1 MNLVLDNIIF
11 SLQKSGGV
19 SAYWYEL
26 LVRILND
33 KKYNINFLE
42 NNKSNTNIF
51 RKRLNIDEHNILYY
65 NDTLFSRIK
74 PVKLHTKENLLFHS
88 SYYRYT
94 KASHS
99 KVITTVHDFIQE
111 KVNNSYLGFNSIMK
125 RLAVIN
131 SDIIIA
137 ISENTKNDL
146 LHFYPKLNPQ
156 NIHVIYNG
164 VSDCYFPLIGNEFF
178 PETVLFVGSRVN
190 YKKFDLAVGVVS
202 KFKNL
207 KLVIA
212 GNSLTANEQILLNT
226 KLSSKRW
233 LFKLN
238 PSNEEL
244 NILYNQAAL
253 LIYPSSYEGFGI
265 PILEA
270 MKSGCPVIAFDSS
283 SVPEVAG
290 NAALLVEN
298 ASIDD
303 YYDGIK
309 HIMNRRNHFVKL
321 GLVNA
326 ARFSWNKT
334 FEETINLYKI

>member
-1 MNLVLDNIIF
+1 LP
-11 SLQKSGGV
+11 S
-19 SAYWYEL
+19 
-26 LVRILND
+26 
-33 KKYNINFLE
+33 
-42 NNKSNTNIF
+42 
-51 RKRLNIDEHNILYY
+51 
-65 NDTLFSRIK
+65 
-74 PVKLHTKENLLFHS
+74 KENLLFHS

-94 KASHS
+94 KGSHS

-111 KVNNSYLGFNSIMK
+111 KVYNSHLGFNSIMK
-125 RLAVIN
+125 RLAIIN

-146 LHFYPKLNPQ
+146 LHFYPKLNPN

-164 VSDCYFPLIGNEFF
+164 VSECYCPLPNNEFS
-178 PETVLFVGSRVN
+178 PDTVLFVGSRVS
-190 YKKFDLAVGVVS
+190 YKNFDLAVDVVS
-202 KFKNL
+202 KFKN
-207 KLVIA
+207 KTLVIV
-212 GNSLTANEQILLNT
+212 GNSLTAKEEILLNS

-244 NILYNQAAL
+244 NVLYNQAGL

-270 MKSGCPVIAFDSS
+270 MKSGCPVIALNSS
-283 SVPEVAG
+283 SLPEVAG
-290 NAALLVEN
+290 DAALLVEN
-298 ASIDD
+298 SSIDE

-309 HIMNRRNHFVKL
+309 HIMNRRDHFVKL
-321 GLVNA
+321 GLINA
-326 ARFSWNKT
+326 ASFSWDKT